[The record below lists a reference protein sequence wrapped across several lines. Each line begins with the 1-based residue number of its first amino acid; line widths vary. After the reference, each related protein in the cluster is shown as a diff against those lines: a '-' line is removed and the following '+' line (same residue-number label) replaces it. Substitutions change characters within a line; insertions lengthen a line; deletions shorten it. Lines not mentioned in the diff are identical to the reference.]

1 MEEKKEATI
10 LFNDKKIPMSQL
22 SFQTQRNMQRLS
34 QLQNT
39 IPQLQEQLAEAQVL
53 LQDYSSK
60 VNAALEEAA
69 SRQDDQVVETSEG
82 KPWEGKE
89 ALQEIHTHEREC
101 ALRYERIEERLAD
114 GSRRFDRIER
124 MLWGVIILIIGS
136 LLVPQFLGA

>member
-1 MEEKKEATI
+1 MSEEQKEATVV
-10 LFNDKKIPMSQL
+10 FNDKKIPMSQL

-69 SRQDDQVVETSEG
+69 SRQDDEMVETSE
-82 KPWEGKE
+82 EEVLEEE
-89 ALQEIHTHEREC
+89 ATH
-101 ALRYERIEERLAD
+101 
-114 GSRRFDRIER
+114 
-124 MLWGVIILIIGS
+124 
-136 LLVPQFLGA
+136 